1 MNAARFDALTR
12 RLGALPFRR
21 AGTTG
26 SRATSETFAGP
37 AIPDLQRRAPGD
49 LIASEEITARDD
61 PSFPASARAWRIRYV
76 STGRDNAVKTLVS
89 GVIVAPADPARL
101 AVHDDAGTPT
111 GRVVAW
117 THGTL
122 GIIQRCQP
130 SENPAQ
136 EIWGPAPFGINQV
149 SWGSAAHGDVHAG
162 RPEDGMLAGMID
174 QGWIVAATDYASEVS
189 GDGALQP
196 FVIGKIEAANAIDC
210 IRAAHTLLEGLHDT
224 YAMAAYDVITWGH
237 SQGGHAAMWTGQLLA
252 EYVAATGTVDGPTLA
267 LSGVVLEA
275 PASNLIAPPGAAGSG
290 LLDWTAHAALQLTGQ
305 PAAIPLAPFFFS
317 YIFAAWASQSAS
329 GEPDPAKM
337 PAFPA
342 SGRLDLGAVVTSEAL
357 PTVAAMPDYCWADG
371 EQVATL
377 AAPYAATTPFLTPA
391 LASGPVISDQQH
403 GNFDRI
409 CGPDGAPPPAI
420 AAWCAWIR
428 ANDPGPHGVHPFA
441 KLPTRN
447 GRPVPI
453 LITAGTNDGVV
464 HCVAPDPTADA
475 IPSAA
480 DCAPVALYDA
490 LRAEYCPD
498 GEAAG
503 HLSLLIWRQEA
514 GVTTADHSD
523 VTGLIGA
530 ASVDDLRFE
539 DSPLETFMRGAFAGT
554 LGHGCTAEVANGS
567 ARSRSGDGTIPS

>member
-12 RLGALPFRR
+12 RLGTLPFRR
-21 AGTTG
+21 A
-26 SRATSETFAGP
+26 RATGP
-37 AIPDLQRRAPGD
+37 RAALKPPGGREHPDLQRRSPGD
-49 LIASEEITARDD
+49 LIASEEITAPDD
-61 PSFPASARAWRIRYV
+61 PSFPPGARAWRVRYV
-76 STGRDNAVKTLVS
+76 STGRDNTVNTLVS

-136 EIWGPAPFGINQV
+136 EIWGPAPFGINQIA
-149 SWGSAAHGDVHAG
+149 WGSEAHGDAHAG

-210 IRAAHTLLEGLHDT
+210 IRAAHALLAGLHDG
-224 YAMAAYDVITWGH
+224 YAAAAYDVVTWGH

-252 EYVAATGTVDGPTLA
+252 EYVAATGRTGDPALA

-275 PASNLIAPPGAAGSG
+275 PASNLVAPPGAEGSG

-305 PAAIPLAPFFFS
+305 PVAIPLAPFFFS
-317 YIFAAWASQSAS
+317 YIFAAWARQSAT
-329 GEPDPAKM
+329 GTPDPSAM

-342 SGRLDLGAVVTSEAL
+342 TGALDLDAVVTSEAL
-357 PTVAAMPDYCWADG
+357 PTVAAMPGYCWADG

-377 AAPYAATTPFLTPA
+377 AAPYATTPFLTPA
-391 LASGPVISDQQH
+391 LASGSVIGGRQR
-403 GNFDRI
+403 GNVDRI
-409 CGPDGAPPPAI
+409 CGPDGAPPPAL

-441 KLPTRN
+441 RLPARN
-447 GRPVPI
+447 GLPVPI

-475 IPSAA
+475 IPAA
-480 DCAPVALYDA
+480 TDCAPVALYDA
-490 LRAEYCPD
+490 LRTEYCPSGGD
-498 GEAAG
+498 TG
-503 HLSLLIWRQEA
+503 HLTLLIWRQEA
-514 GVTTADHSD
+514 GMTTADHSD

-530 ASVDDLRFE
+530 ASVDDLRFQG
-539 DSPLETFMRGAFAGT
+539 SPLETFMRGAFAGT
-554 LGHGCTAEVANGS
+554 LGHGCTAQVANGS